1 MKRMRWAIAPFVV
14 AVLLFIAGPLDAG
27 SKEKETEVV
36 RNAVEVLE
44 DISAIPEKGIPP
56 TLLQNAYG
64 IAVVPGVI
72 KIGFVVGGRHGRG
85 VVLVRDDRG
94 GWSNPVFISLT
105 GGSVGWQIGA
115 QSTDVILVFKTGKSI
130 DGIMKGKFT
139 VGADAAV
146 AAGPVGRSASAST
159 DAQLNAEIYSYSR
172 SRGLFAGVSVEGAA
186 LQIDEDANASFYGKE
201 GVRAGEILKGE
212 GISSPPAAV
221 RLRDFL
227 SKHAGAKAGE

>member
-1 MKRMRWAIAPFVV
+1 MKRLSWAIAPAVV
-14 AVLLFIAGPLDAG
+14 AVLLFIAGPLGAG
-27 SKEKETEVV
+27 SRETEVV
-36 RNAVEVLE
+36 RTAVEVLE
-44 DISAIPEKGIPP
+44 EISAIPETGIPP
-56 TLLQNAYG
+56 SLLQNAHG

-72 KIGFVVGGRHGRG
+72 KVGFVVGGRHGRG

-115 QSTDVILVFKTGKSI
+115 QSTDVILVFKSGKSI

-159 DAQLNAEIYSYSR
+159 DAQLKAEIYSYSR

-186 LQIDEDANASFYGKE
+186 LQIDEEANAAFYGKE
-201 GVRAGEILKGE
+201 GVRAGEILRGE
-212 GISSPPAAV
+212 GIPSPPAAV
-221 RLRDFL
+221 PLRDFL
-227 SKHAGAKAGE
+227 AKHAGAKAGE

>member
-1 MKRMRWAIAPFVV
+1 MKRLRWAIAPIVV
-14 AVLLFIAGPLDAG
+14 AVLLFIAGSLEAG
-27 SKEKETEVV
+27 SKETEIV
-36 RNAVEVLE
+36 RTAVEVLE
-44 DISAIPEKGIPP
+44 EISAIPETGIPP
-56 TLLQNAYG
+56 TLLQNAHG

-72 KIGFVVGGRHGRG
+72 KVGFVVGGRHGRG

-115 QSTDVILVFKTGKSI
+115 QSTDVILVFKSGKSI

-159 DAQLNAEIYSYSR
+159 DAQLKAEIYSYSR

-186 LQIDEDANASFYGKE
+186 LQIDEDANAAFYGKE
-201 GVRAGEILKGE
+201 GVRAGEILKSE
-212 GISSPPAAV
+212 GIPSPPAAV
-221 RLRDFL
+221 RLKDFL
-227 SKHAGAKAGE
+227 AKNAGAKAGE

>member
-1 MKRMRWAIAPFVV
+1 MKRLRWAIAPIVV
-14 AVLLFIAGPLDAG
+14 AVLLFIAGSLEAG
-27 SKEKETEVV
+27 SKETEIV
-36 RNAVEVLE
+36 RTAVEVLE
-44 DISAIPEKGIPP
+44 EISAIPETGIPP
-56 TLLQNAYG
+56 TLLQNAHG

-72 KIGFVVGGRHGRG
+72 KVGFVVGGRHGRG

-115 QSTDVILVFKTGKSI
+115 QSTDVILVFKSGKSI

-159 DAQLNAEIYSYSR
+159 DAQLKAEI
-172 SRGLFAGVSVEGAA
+172 
-186 LQIDEDANASFYGKE
+186 
-201 GVRAGEILKGE
+201 
-212 GISSPPAAV
+212 
-221 RLRDFL
+221 
-227 SKHAGAKAGE
+227 

>member
-1 MKRMRWAIAPFVV
+1 MKRLSWAIAPAVV
-14 AVLLFIAGPLDAG
+14 AVLLFIAGSLEAG
-27 SKEKETEVV
+27 SKETEVV
-36 RNAVEVLE
+36 RTAVEVLE
-44 DISAIPEKGIPP
+44 EISAIPETGVPP
-56 TLLQNAYG
+56 TLLQNAHG

-72 KIGFVVGGRHGRG
+72 KVGFVVGGRHGRG

-115 QSTDVILVFKTGKSI
+115 QSTDVILVFKSGKSI

-159 DAQLNAEIYSYSR
+159 DVQLKAEIYSYSR

-186 LQIDEDANASFYGKE
+186 LQIDEDANAAFYGKE
-201 GVRAGEILKGE
+201 GVRAGEIRKGE
-212 GISSPPAAV
+212 GIPSPPAAV
-221 RLRDFL
+221 RLKDFL
-227 SKHAGAKAGE
+227 AKHAGAKAGE

>member
-1 MKRMRWAIAPFVV
+1 MKRLRWAIAPIVV
-14 AVLLFIAGPLDAG
+14 AVLLFIAGSLEAG
-27 SKEKETEVV
+27 SKETEIV
-36 RNAVEVLE
+36 RTAVEVLE
-44 DISAIPEKGIPP
+44 EISAIPETGIPP
-56 TLLQNAYG
+56 TLLQNAHG

-72 KIGFVVGGRHGRG
+72 KVGFVVGGRHGRG

-115 QSTDVILVFKTGKSI
+115 QSTDVILVFKSGKSI

-159 DAQLNAEIYSYSR
+159 DAQLKAEIYSYSR

-186 LQIDEDANASFYGKE
+186 LQIDEDANAAFYGKE

-212 GISSPPAAV
+212 GIPSPPPAV
-221 RLRDFL
+221 RLKDFL
-227 SKHAGAKAGE
+227 AKHAGAKAGE